1 MRHWLF
7 LVHRIPSRPLYLR
20 AKMLQRLTAAGAI
33 AVKNSVYLLPH
44 EAETLED
51 FQWIA
56 QEIAAGG
63 GEAHLLTDPDPLQA
77 EAAMPGRSARWRG
90 LSASVL
96 QELLLGRLWGI
107 RDDESSVQVHHDAAQ
122 ALRAAGRP
130 PGGTAVICPP
140 LAAAD
145 IRAIAADGERVPR
158 KSTSF
163 APKPR
168 SGLVLR
174 SFAYG

>member
-1 MRHWLF
+1 M
-7 LVHRIPSRPLYLR
+7 
-20 AKMLQRLTAAGAI
+20 
-33 AVKNSVYLLPH
+33 
-44 EAETLED
+44 
-51 FQWIA
+51 
-56 QEIAAGG
+56 
-63 GEAHLLTDPDPLQA
+63 PD
-77 EAAMPGRSARWRG
+77 RSARWRG

-107 RDDESSVQVHHDAAQ
+107 RDDESSVQVHHDAGR
-122 ALRAAGRP
+122 ALRAAGLP
-130 PGGTAVICPP
+130 SGGTAVICQP
-140 LAAAD
+140 LTAAD
-145 IRAIAADGERVPR
+145 VHAVAAHGERVPR